1 MVALLMS
8 KDIKM
13 LKDFKKKKKFIFLL
27 NLLKCTVAIL
37 SLTASSLGL
46 TLTATSTVIF
56 AEMSWTPA
64 TLLQAEDR
72 AHRL

>member
-1 MVALLMS
+1 MRSLL
-8 KDIKM
+8 
-13 LKDFKKKKKFIFLL
+13 FI
-27 NLLKCTVAIL
+27 LKCKIAIL

-72 AHRL
+72 AHSKYTFIFYTLKYF